1 MANEWYIVQTYTGYE
16 GKVSRVI
23 QQKLDAGELSSDIVK
38 SIKVPEEELVEM
50 TSEDYLNEMVETTI
64 SQMSLEDKVAQLFMI
79 TPEALTG
86 YIMAELDLPDLGW
99 KETCNKI
106 RHIQGVSGFVGT
118 APNERPRPISIDEAK
133 NILMRSGEIKGE
145 RPARIKQTYA
155 IGDTVKIIDGPFKE
169 FSGTVDALDDEKEK
183 LTVTVQIFGRATP
196 VELIMTQ
203 VEKAI

>member
-38 SIKVPEEELVEM
+38 SIKVPEEELVEIKDGKKK
-50 TSEDYLNEMVETTI
+50 SRKNKIL
-64 SQMSLEDKVAQLFMI
+64 
-79 TPEALTG
+79 PG

-118 APNERPRPISIDEAK
+118 APNERPRPISI
-133 NILMRSGEIKGE
+133 
-145 RPARIKQTYA
+145 
-155 IGDTVKIIDGPFKE
+155 
-169 FSGTVDALDDEKEK
+169 GTVDALDDEKEK

-196 VELIMTQ
+196 VELSMTQ

>member
-23 QQKLDAGELSSDIVK
+23 QQKLDNGDLSSDIVK
-38 SIKVPEEELVEM
+38 SIKVPEEEVVEIK
-50 TSEDYLNEMVETTI
+50 DGKK
-64 SQMSLEDKVAQLFMI
+64 KVRKNKLLA
-79 TPEALTG
+79 G

-99 KETCNKI
+99 KDTCNKI

-118 APNERPRPISIDEAK
+118 ASNERPRPISADEAK

-145 RPARIKQTYA
+145 KLVRIKQTYA
-155 IGDTVKIIDGPFKE
+155 IGDTVKITEGPFKD
-169 FSGTVDALDDEKEK
+169 FSGTVDAIDEEKEK
-183 LTVTVQIFGRATP
+183 LTVNVQIFGRATP
-196 VELIMTQ
+196 VELNMTQ

>member
-23 QQKLDAGELSSDIVK
+23 QQKLEAGELSSDIVK
-38 SIKVPEEELVEM
+38 SIKVPEEELVEIKDGKKK
-50 TSEDYLNEMVETTI
+50 SRKNKIL
-64 SQMSLEDKVAQLFMI
+64 
-79 TPEALTG
+79 PG

-145 RPARIKQTYA
+145 RPTRIKQTYA
-155 IGDTVKIIDGPFKE
+155 IGDTVKIIDGPFKD
-169 FSGTVDALDDEKEK
+169 FSGSIDAIDDEKEK
-183 LTVTVQIFGRATP
+183 LTVNVQIFGRATP
-196 VELIMTQ
+196 VELSMTQ